1 MKRNV
6 TNLQPWLDYFDLL
19 RSYELN
25 GYLEI
30 LPDKGEAYITQAA
43 FFTLTG
49 YDDDADL
56 VNNNTDDAIRRL
68 RTCTTLLRRLRA
80 YAGWRSQEGKGY
92 LKKPFAMNVVSDNRN
107 NDPLFTMLLTRRR
120 KWWALWRKVDDIE
133 VIQYDTRHVK
143 P

>member
-19 RSYELN
+19 RSYERN
-25 GYLEI
+25 GYLEM

-49 YDDDADL
+49 YDGDSDL
-56 VNNNTDDAIRRL
+56 IHNNTDDAIRRL
-68 RTCTTLLRRLRA
+68 RTCTALLRRMRA
-80 YAGWRSQEGKGY
+80 YAGWRSQEGKDY
-92 LKKPFAMNVVSDNRN
+92 LAKPFAMNVVSDNRN

-120 KWWALWRKVDDIE
+120 KWWSLWRKVDDIE
-133 VIQYDTRHVK
+133 VIQYESKR
-143 P
+143 